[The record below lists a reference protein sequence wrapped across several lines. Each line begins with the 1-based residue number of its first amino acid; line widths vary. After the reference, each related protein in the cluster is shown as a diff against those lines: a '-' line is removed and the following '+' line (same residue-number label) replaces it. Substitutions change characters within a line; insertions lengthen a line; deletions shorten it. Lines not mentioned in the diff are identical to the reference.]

1 MTERQVAERLRAVAA
16 SPPELP
22 DGSFQGRGVVICA
35 GGPRMLACAWVC
47 VCMLRRKLGC
57 DLPIQLWHLGSEELP
72 PEPASA
78 FAELG
83 VEAVDA
89 LEVRR
94 EHPARMLGGWEL
106 KPYALVHSPFRE
118 VLVLDADNV
127 AVLDPAFL
135 FETEQ
140 FAATGALFWPDTVQL
155 TRDNGLWELCG
166 VAYRSEPAWET
177 GQAVVDKT
185 RCWNALALTLE
196 MNMNSDVVFRHS
208 QGDKDTFHL
217 AWLMLDQP
225 YAMTPHPAKPIP
237 AGLCQRDF
245 AGRLVFQHRNA
256 AKWTL
261 GGSNPGTPGFR
272 HEEECLAYL
281 QELQARWTPR
291 PSPAGSQAARPF
303 AGAGAGCRDPS
314 LLPHGRGHG
323 HRYERIL

>member
-1 MTERQVAERLRAVAA
+1 VTERQVAERLRAVAA

-166 VAYRSEPAWET
+166 VAYQSEPAWET

-196 MNMNSDVVFRHS
+196 MNMHSDVVFRHS

-237 AGLCQRDF
+237 GRPVPARLRRAARLPAPQRREVDP
-245 AGRLVFQHRNA
+245 GRLEPAYARLPPRGGVPRVPAGA
-256 AKWTL
+256 AGAL
-261 GGSNPGTPGFR
+261 DPAPEPGRQPGR
-272 HEEECLAYL
+272 TAV
-281 QELQARWTPR
+281 RRRRRRVPR
-291 PSPAGSQAARPF
+291 PEPLAPRAGARP
-303 AGAGAGCRDPS
+303 P
-314 LLPHGRGHG
+314 L
-323 HRYERIL
+323 